1 MILEF
6 MIILQLPISHNIEN
20 YKMDDKCITNFV
32 PILKN
37 LLMYDLFPN
46 DIVTLYS
53 TLSCKLK

>member
-1 MILEF
+1 
-6 MIILQLPISHNIEN
+6 MIILQLPISHNIDN
-20 YKMDDKCITNFV
+20 YKMDNKCITNFV